1 MMRIFVYE
9 YTCAAP
15 PALLKAGGAAS
26 LSTEGEAMLQA
37 VVADF
42 SCVPGIDAFTIR
54 HEHDEEA
61 AFHAAARSADWSL
74 VIAPEFHDN
83 LYQRCCWVLEVGG
96 KLLGPSPD
104 AVKLCGDK
112 LALYRWLDSRAV
124 PIPETRSAIIGV
136 RSGWHGPFVRKPRFG
151 AGSQDTTLI
160 DSDIADVP
168 LDGAFGEVIEQQYV
182 RGFAASVAFLCGA
195 KTRLELPACSQ
206 LLSSDGRFAYLGGR
220 APLPAGF
227 AKRALRIAR
236 QAVDAVPGLFGY
248 VGVDV
253 VLGDDGQDWV
263 IEINPRLTTSYI
275 GLRALAES
283 NLAEAMLRVAEG
295 NRPSPPAW
303 RAGGVEF
310 LPDGT
315 THFRSAPTF

>member
-1 MMRIFVYE
+1 V
-9 YTCAAP
+9 
-15 PALLKAGGAAS
+15 L
-26 LSTEGEAMLQA
+26 
-37 VVADF
+37 ADF
-42 SCVPGIDAFTIR
+42 RHVPGIDAFTIR

-61 AFHAAARSADWSL
+61 AFRAAARSANWSL
-74 VIAPEFHDN
+74 IIAPEFHDI
-83 LYQRCCWVLEVGG
+83 LHRRCRWVLEEGG

-112 LALYRWLDSRAV
+112 LALYRWLNSRAV
-124 PIPETRSAIIGV
+124 PIPETRSAITGV
-136 RSGWHGPFVRKPRFG
+136 RGRWHGPFVRKPRFG
-151 AGSQDTTLI
+151 AGSQDTLLI
-160 DSDIADVP
+160 DSDIAGVP
-168 LDGAFGEVIEQQYV
+168 GDSALGELIEQRYV
-182 RGFAASVAFLCGA
+182 PGLAASVALLCGA

-220 APLPAGF
+220 VPLPADLGD
-227 AKRALRIAR
+227 RALRIAR

-283 NLAEAMLRVAEG
+283 NLAEAMLRLAEG
-295 NRPSPPAW
+295 NKPSPIAGRP
-303 RAGGVEF
+303 GGVEF